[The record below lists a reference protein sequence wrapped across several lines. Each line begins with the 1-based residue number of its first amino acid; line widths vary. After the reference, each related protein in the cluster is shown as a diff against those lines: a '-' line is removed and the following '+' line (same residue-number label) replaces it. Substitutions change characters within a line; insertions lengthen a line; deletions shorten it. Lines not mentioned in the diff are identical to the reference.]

1 MAGGSVFFVNQLL
14 CFVNVRYLTH
24 KIRKHMRS
32 KNTLV
37 YLGLWE
43 QLNNPNFK
51 GAEFDPL
58 LKEAGSVGTY
68 YSFIFN
74 PSPFSSF
81 CLCK

>member
-1 MAGGSVFFVNQLL
+1 
-14 CFVNVRYLTH
+14 
-24 KIRKHMRS
+24 MRS

-68 YSFIFN
+68 YCYHASGNPKYLFI
-74 PSPFSSF
+74 
-81 CLCK
+81 